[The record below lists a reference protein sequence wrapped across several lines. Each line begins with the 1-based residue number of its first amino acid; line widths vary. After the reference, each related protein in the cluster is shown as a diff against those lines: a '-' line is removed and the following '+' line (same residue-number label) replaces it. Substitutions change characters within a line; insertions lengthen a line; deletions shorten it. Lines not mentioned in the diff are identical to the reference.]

1 MLETAGRRLAPS
13 AAGLKGG
20 TGSGRAGL
28 SPGAS
33 ALSSCPRPP
42 RWGQECVGGCMP
54 HNPESSPGS
63 TMTPTDPSWWPS
75 GAAQ

>member
-20 TGSGRAGL
+20 TGSGRASL

-33 ALSSCPRPP
+33 ALSSCPPSP
-42 RWGQECVGGCMP
+42 TLGTGVGGVHASQP
-54 HNPESSPGS
+54 REFSRFYNDAH
-63 TMTPTDPSWWPS
+63 
-75 GAAQ
+75 